1 LTGIA
6 GLGSV
11 IDKEKE
17 LCGSGSQIMGNLFDE
32 SIYISVSL
40 TKLTIF
46 AISRIAKNGEECA
59 YERVVK
65 ECFNQTCDHRYPP

>member
-1 LTGIA
+1 
-6 GLGSV
+6 
-11 IDKEKE
+11 
-17 LCGSGSQIMGNLFDE
+17 MGNLFDE